1 MAILS
6 ALILIKTNM
15 AAHWVKVQNGYIYCF
30 AVCPNGSEGTYIFA
44 GTYGEGIFLS
54 TDGGTVWS
62 SANNGLLNYNVR
74 ALAVSSTNLFA
85 GTDNGV
91 FVSSDKGA
99 SWNSASNGIT
109 DTYIHALSVDSDGT
123 GAIRIF
129 AGTDNEGVFVSTDN
143 GNNWTQ
149 VISGLTYHRIWSL
162 ALNHNRMGGT
172 DLFAGTEYGGLYLS
186 TNYGESWIEA
196 NAGLSGLSVM
206 ALAVSDTNIFAGIA
220 GSGVFLS
227 TNRGTNWIEVN
238 NGLTNSSVRTLT
250 VTGAYI
256 FAGTYPGSIFVSSD
270 CGTNWQPINAGL
282 ATEDINSFTIN
293 SPFGGPDT
301 NLFAGGYGIWRRP
314 LSEAINP
321 FELGTPTAFQGTDI
335 SATGFVAH
343 WSSVDDATS
352 YQLDVATDTGFA
364 LYVSSYK
371 NKVTSNVT
379 SYMVNRGLLP
389 NTSYYYRV
397 RAVGEEGA
405 SSKNSNIIMISTK
418 DTVTFDIFP
427 LVKNLRRVFTY
438 EHKFY
443 EWHPSLL
450 TRTEIDSGI
459 VEYLILDSARSGD
472 TAIIWTIQQS
482 EHLFHRKFGNENYG
496 ENSYDTSYYQ
506 DTTTVVM
513 LYEDLRGL
521 HELRCNSLVWTF
533 QPTWLY
539 GDRVYRLWIDS
550 LRTTFRTDYIRASQS
565 LYFAHT
571 RGLYKC
577 DFDDVSTGIN
587 RYDTWIDALLLDS
600 LSDVVPMA
608 LSSDVQEF
616 RLFQNYPNPQ
626 NPFSTISFEL
636 PKASYVTLNVY
647 NTLGQ
652 QVASLLNEQ
661 KQPGRY
667 EIQFDGSNL
676 PSGVYFYRLQVGL
689 YSEMKKLLLLR

>member
-1 MAILS
+1 
-6 ALILIKTNM
+6 
-15 AAHWVKVQNGYIYCF
+15 
-30 AVCPNGSEGTYIFA
+30 
-44 GTYGEGIFLS
+44 
-54 TDGGTVWS
+54 
-62 SANNGLLNYNVR
+62 
-74 ALAVSSTNLFA
+74 
-85 GTDNGV
+85 
-91 FVSSDKGA
+91 
-99 SWNSASNGIT
+99 
-109 DTYIHALSVDSDGT
+109 
-123 GAIRIF
+123 
-129 AGTDNEGVFVSTDN
+129 
-143 GNNWTQ
+143 
-149 VISGLTYHRIWSL
+149 
-162 ALNHNRMGGT
+162 
-172 DLFAGTEYGGLYLS
+172 
-186 TNYGESWIEA
+186 
-196 NAGLSGLSVM
+196 
-206 ALAVSDTNIFAGIA
+206 
-220 GSGVFLS
+220 
-227 TNRGTNWIEVN
+227 
-238 NGLTNSSVRTLT
+238 
-250 VTGAYI
+250 
-256 FAGTYPGSIFVSSD
+256 
-270 CGTNWQPINAGL
+270 
-282 ATEDINSFTIN
+282 
-293 SPFGGPDT
+293 
-301 NLFAGGYGIWRRP
+301 
-314 LSEAINP
+314 
-321 FELGTPTAFQGTDI
+321 
-335 SATGFVAH
+335 
-343 WSSVDDATS
+343 
-352 YQLDVATDTGFA
+352 
-364 LYVSSYK
+364 
-371 NKVTSNVT
+371 
-379 SYMVNRGLLP
+379 
-389 NTSYYYRV
+389 
-397 RAVGEEGA
+397 
-405 SSKNSNIIMISTK
+405 MISTK

-608 LSSDVQEF
+608 LSSDVQEV

-676 PSGVYFYRLQVGL
+676 PSGVYFYRIVAGDFI
-689 YSEMKKLLLLR
+689 ETKKMVVIR